1 MQREIRINKL
11 LEMKTLMSSDPFP
24 TYALGLEYQE
34 MGEAAKAIAFFE
46 ETILKFP
53 HYLPVYYQLGLLL
66 TGNGEIQRAKDCI
79 NAGIT
84 LARATKDLKTLGEL
98 QEALFNIDE

>member
-11 LEMKTLMSSDPFP
+11 LEMKTLMPSDPFP

-34 MGEAAKAIAFFE
+34 MGEAIKAIAFFE
-46 ETILKFP
+46 ETMLEFSN
-53 HYLPVYYQLGLLL
+53 YLPVYYQLGQLLAE
-66 TGNGEIQRAKDCI
+66 NGEIQRAKTI
-79 NAGIT
+79 FEAGILIT
-84 LARATKDLKTLGEL
+84 RTTKDLKTMGEL